1 MIEDVFPSESLSLTH
16 GNLVDIEKIEV
27 EEDELEDIK
36 KLILLNI
43 NKFCISFTN
52 KVVFHE
58 KSEIFIKYINK
69 LKKDI
74 MIKINFDNN
83 GFSKK
88 IINDYFS
95 KSLLDYFVIEKIAGL
110 DNSDEEKV
118 YIKEFKE
125 IRNIIKDYEKDKNA
139 IYRDFSCLLLIELLS
154 TEIDLKNIFTNFNY
168 KDPLSL
174 DSKFDLYT
182 LIEKYLEDDSQNI
195 CESCDLQKMQNFV
208 TFYIESIVF
217 KWNMELQKRI
227 FNEYYFDLF
236 QE

>member
-1 MIEDVFPSESLSLTH
+1 MSLTLS
-16 GNLVDIEKIEV
+16 NLVDTEKIEV

-36 KLILLNI
+36 KLILSNI

-58 KSEIFIKYINK
+58 KNEIFVKYINK
-69 LKKDI
+69 LKKEV

-95 KSLLDYFVIEKIAGL
+95 KNFLDYFVIEKIANM
-110 DNSDEEKV
+110 DNTEEENV

-125 IRNIIKDYEKDKNA
+125 IRNIIKEYEKDKNA
-139 IYRDFSCLLLIELLS
+139 IYKDFSCLLLIELLS

-174 DSKFDLYT
+174 ESKFDLYS

-195 CESCDLQKMQNFV
+195 CESCDMQKMQNFV
-208 TFYIESIVF
+208 TFYNESIVF
-217 KWNMELQKRI
+217 KWNMELQKRV
-227 FNEYYFDLF
+227 FNEYYFDLI